1 MSRALLKSTGV
12 VSAMTFISRIL
23 GFLRDMV
30 FAQIFGAGVAT
41 DAFFVAFK
49 IPNFM
54 RRLFAEGAFSLA
66 FVPVFTEYKSARD
79 KSELNELAARVAGTL
94 GGVLLGVTI
103 VGELAA
109 PALIAVFAPGFLDEP
124 ERYRL
129 ATQMLHLTFPYLLF
143 ISLTAFA
150 GAMLNSFGRFALPAF
165 TPVLL
170 NVVLIGAALLV
181 APQFEQPIVALAWGV
196 FVAGVVQLLFQL
208 PALARLGLLVRPRWG
223 WRYPGVQRI
232 LKLMLPTLFGSSV
245 AQLNLLFDTL
255 LASFLVAGSV
265 SWLYY
270 SDRLMEFP
278 LGMFGVALGTVILPS
293 LSRQHADASAESFS
307 ATLDWAL
314 RWAVLVAAPAAVGLA
329 ILAGPMLTTLFQY
342 GEFQPEDVRMASRSL
357 MAYAAGLL
365 GFMLIKVL
373 APGFYSR
380 QDTRTPVRVG
390 VIAMVANMGFN
401 LALIF
406 PLAHAGLALATSLS
420 AFLNAGLLYRNL
432 RQQGVYHPEAG
443 WRRFLGRVAAAN
455 GAMAGFLLL
464 VVPELPVWF
473 ERGAV
478 DRAIHLAT
486 WIVLGGLVYV
496 AVLWLFGIRPRDL
509 KVTEKP

>member
-196 FVAGVVQLLFQL
+196 FVAGVV
-208 PALARLGLLVRPRWG
+208 
-223 WRYPGVQRI
+223 
-232 LKLMLPTLFGSSV
+232 
-245 AQLNLLFDTL
+245 
-255 LASFLVAGSV
+255 
-265 SWLYY
+265 
-270 SDRLMEFP
+270 
-278 LGMFGVALGTVILPS
+278 
-293 LSRQHADASAESFS
+293 RQVE
-307 ATLDWAL
+307 
-314 RWAVLVAAPAAVGLA
+314 
-329 ILAGPMLTTLFQY
+329 
-342 GEFQPEDVRMASRSL
+342 
-357 MAYAAGLL
+357 
-365 GFMLIKVL
+365 
-373 APGFYSR
+373 
-380 QDTRTPVRVG
+380 
-390 VIAMVANMGFN
+390 AN
-401 LALIF
+401 
-406 PLAHAGLALATSLS
+406 
-420 AFLNAGLLYRNL
+420 
-432 RQQGVYHPEAG
+432 
-443 WRRFLGRVAAAN
+443 RF
-455 GAMAGFLLL
+455 
-464 VVPELPVWF
+464 EQ
-473 ERGAV
+473 
-478 DRAIHLAT
+478 
-486 WIVLGGLVYV
+486 
-496 AVLWLFGIRPRDL
+496 
-509 KVTEKP
+509 

>member
-1 MSRALLKSTGV
+1 MSKALLKSTGV
-12 VSAMTFISRIL
+12 VSAMTFLSRIL

-30 FAQIFGAGVAT
+30 FAQVFGAGAAT

-66 FVPVFTEYKSARD
+66 FVPVFSEYKTGRTRA
-79 KSELNELAARVAGTL
+79 ELNELAARVAGTL
-94 GGVLLGVTI
+94 GGILLVVTI

-109 PALIAVFAPGFLDEP
+109 PLLIAIFAPGFLDDP

-129 ATQMLHLTFPYLLF
+129 ATEMLHLTFPYLMF

-170 NVVLIGAALLV
+170 NLVLIPAALLL
-181 APQFEQPIVALAWGV
+181 APRFDEPIVALSWGV
-196 FVAGVVQLLFQL
+196 FVAGVVQFLFQL

-223 WRYPGVQRI
+223 WRSPGVQRV
-232 LKLMLPTLFGSSV
+232 LKLMVPTLFGSSV
-245 AQLNLLFDTL
+245 AQINLLFDTL

-293 LSRQHADASAESFS
+293 LSRQHVESSPEQFS

-314 RWAVLVAAPAAVGLA
+314 RWAVLVAAPAAIGLA
-329 ILAGPMLTTLFQY
+329 LLAGPMLTTLFQY
-342 GEFQPEDVRMASRSL
+342 GEFQADDVRMASRSL
-357 MAYAAGLL
+357 IAYAFGLL

-380 QDTRTPVRVG
+380 QDTKTPVRIG
-390 VIAMVANMGFN
+390 IIAMVSNMALN
-401 LALIF
+401 VALIF

-420 AFLNAGLLYRNL
+420 AFLNAALLFRKLREADVYRPARGWARFL
-432 RQQGVYHPEAG
+432 RQ
-443 WRRFLGRVAAAN
+443 VASAN
-455 GAMAGFLLL
+455 LAMAGLLL
-464 VVPELPVWF
+464 WGVAGLEIWL
-473 ERGAV
+473 ERSAAERALHLVAWIVAGAV
-478 DRAIHLAT
+478 
-486 WIVLGGLVYV
+486 VYG
-496 AVLWLFGIRPRDL
+496 AVLWLAGIRPRDL
-509 KVTEKP
+509 KVTENR